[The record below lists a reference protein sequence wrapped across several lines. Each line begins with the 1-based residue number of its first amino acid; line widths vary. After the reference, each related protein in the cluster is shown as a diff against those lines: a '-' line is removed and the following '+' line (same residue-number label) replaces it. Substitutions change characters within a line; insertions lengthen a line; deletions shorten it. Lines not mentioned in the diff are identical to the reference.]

1 MRSGATRTVV
11 PTADELI
18 WFCFVYDHTRQDR
31 DRPFPGSR
39 DPNPF
44 IEVQSALADQGT
56 RYAHTIFNYPR
67 EDGAP
72 PLPPGCTFH
81 EKSVVAVLTRPPIN
95 EKDAARRRILTSGT
109 WIESMILRACSDY
122 FAVSRRDWI
131 VLTDRVQKAV
141 GSFDIE
147 GKASEVQVYT
157 RSRATYKDPFRNGPT
172 PDADKSPVYLL
183 RLPSIDW
190 NGKPGPDLLV
200 VFGMSA
206 TLSYAWAYHLRTRK
220 PELLTGYRFVMAE
233 FTLPE
238 KLNVTPAHPEELC
251 GDWKLDIIFD
261 LPVPVGDTP
270 VMKETTRAVDDTR
283 TRSRGARRGAKPRG
297 R

>member
-1 MRSGATRTVV
+1 MRRGATLKRVKN
-11 PTADELI
+11 AAKLI
-18 WFCFVYDHTRQDR
+18 WFCFVYDHTRSDR

-44 IEVQSALADQGT
+44 IEIQSALADQGI

-72 PLPPGCTFH
+72 PLPPGCNLDGRCVIA
-81 EKSVVAVLTRPPIN
+81 VVTRPPIN
-95 EKDAARRRILTSGT
+95 ETDAARKGILTSGS
-109 WIESMILRACSDY
+109 WIESLILGACSEY
-122 FAVSRRDWI
+122 FAVSRRNSI
-131 VLTDRVQKAV
+131 VLTDRVQRAV
-141 GSFDIE
+141 GSMEIE
-147 GKASEVQVYT
+147 GKASEVKVYT
-157 RSRATYKDPFRNGPT
+157 WARATYRDPFRNGPA

-200 VFGMSA
+200 AFGMSA

-238 KLNVTPAHPEELC
+238 TLNLTPAHPEELC
-251 GDWKLDIIFD
+251 GDWQLDIIFD
-261 LPVPVGDTP
+261 LPVPVADTL
-270 VMKETTRAVDDTR
+270 VMKETTRAGSGDG
-283 TRSRGARRGAKPRG
+283 RSSRQSRQRVR
-297 R
+297 